1 MQKNA
6 VLQSLDTNS
15 CDPHSH
21 EPREFCVGIVLYCT
35 VLYCTVL
42 HLLVFALVVQVGGGR
57 HEGGGGGDGVTTN
70 VESSGAP
77 SVILCRYL

>member
-1 MQKNA
+1 MSGSGYWSSSMQKNA

-21 EPREFCVGIVLYCT
+21 EPREFCVGIVLHCTVLYCTVLYCT

-42 HLLVFALVVQVGGGR
+42 HLEEDA
-57 HEGGGGGDGVTTN
+57 E
-70 VESSGAP
+70 
-77 SVILCRYL
+77 